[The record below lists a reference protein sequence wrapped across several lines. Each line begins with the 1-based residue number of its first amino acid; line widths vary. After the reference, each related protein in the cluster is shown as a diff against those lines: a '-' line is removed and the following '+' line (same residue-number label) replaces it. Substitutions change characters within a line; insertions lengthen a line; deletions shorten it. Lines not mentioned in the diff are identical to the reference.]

1 MLEKKGK
8 IPCKDD
14 LNIEEEEETKKKK
27 NKNNGICL
35 SERRPKYS
43 ISQASNQYKSTINDY
58 LQPAPELG

>member
-27 NKNNGICL
+27 EQEQWYL
-35 SERRPKYS
+35 SF
-43 ISQASNQYKSTINDY
+43 
-58 LQPAPELG
+58 